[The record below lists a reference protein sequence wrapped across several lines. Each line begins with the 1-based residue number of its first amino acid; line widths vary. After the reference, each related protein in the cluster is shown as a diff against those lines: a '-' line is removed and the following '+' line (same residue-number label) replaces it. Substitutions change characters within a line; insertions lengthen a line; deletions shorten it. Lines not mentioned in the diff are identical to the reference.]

1 MTAEQQLERSV
12 LEGKERDEL
21 HAIAQAL
28 SVKTTTRTKKADM
41 IDSILKATGVSVDS
55 DGSPHPGAGDGA
67 GGAGGSTNGTANGSS
82 PDSGGPAPD
91 RSDPAGD
98 EAGDGFQASRGPGR
112 RPPVTLSF
120 GPDDDAKSTG
130 FDGTELDDP
139 APDSDSESA
148 ATGGDESAATATEVA
163 TDSRRNGQNQSGQN
177 TQNLS
182 GGQGGRQNNQNNQG
196 NRQNNQG
203 GRQNNQ
209 NNQGNRQNNQGN
221 RQGTQ
226 ESRQGGSDD
235 AGNRR
240 NNRRRRGRDRPGDA
254 GERDLQGA
262 GGNQEQQYQGELIPV
277 KGLLDLR
284 DEGYGFLRCD
294 GYLPSSKDVYV
305 SISQARRFALRKGDY
320 LEGACRPAGNTEKF
334 PALLRID
341 TVSGL
346 DPEVA
351 RNRPRFED
359 LTPLFP
365 DERLDLEAPGEKENL
380 TTRIVDLLSPV
391 GKGQRGLIVSPPKA
405 GKTTVMK
412 HIAHSI
418 EANNPEVHLM
428 VLLVDERPEE
438 VTDMRRSVKGEVVA
452 STFDRPSDE
461 HTAVAELAIERAK
474 RLVEMGQDVVI
485 MLDGITRLAR
495 AYNLA
500 QPATGRIM
508 SGGVDSGAL
517 YPPKRFFGAAR
528 NIEEG
533 GSLTILATALVETG
547 SKMDEVIFEEF
558 KGTGNM
564 ELRLDRRLAE
574 RRIYPAIDVNASST
588 RHEELLFD
596 RSQLQQVWKL
606 RRVLNALANDG
617 SAAAGLELL
626 LDKIRTTKSN
636 DEFLAEIAKGPG
648 A

>member
-28 SVKTTTRTKKADM
+28 SVKTNTRTKKADM
-41 IDSILKATGVSVDS
+41 IDGILKATGVSVDA
-55 DGSPHPGAGDGA
+55 GTPGAAGSSNGTANPASENGAPSGNGRRRSTASRSVGTAEEDVTPNGAAADSGGTSAASSQRPGGRASAVHSFGPGDDVTDPTARVDLDDESGEVD
-67 GGAGGSTNGTANGSS
+67 AGGSTTIEE
-82 PDSGGPAPD
+82 
-91 RSDPAGD
+91 RSADQP
-98 EAGDGFQASRGPGR
+98 EAGD
-112 RPPVTLSF
+112 
-120 GPDDDAKSTG
+120 
-130 FDGTELDDP
+130 
-139 APDSDSESA
+139 SA
-148 ATGGDESAATATEVA
+148 EEGAGQQGGL
-163 TDSRRNGQNQSGQN
+163 SGQK
-177 TQNLS
+177 TADGGRQGGQVG
-182 GGQGGRQNNQNNQG
+182 GGQGGNRNNQNNRNQNNRNQNNQNR
-196 NRQNNQG
+196 NRSNQG
-203 GRQNNQ
+203 G
-209 NNQGNRQNNQGN
+209 GN
-221 RQGTQ
+221 
-226 ESRQGGSDD
+226 DD
-235 AGNRR
+235 VGNRR
-240 NNRRRRGRDRPGDA
+240 SNRRRRGRDRQG
-254 GERDLQGA
+254 GGTEGDLQGS
-262 GGNQEQQYQGELIPV
+262 GGNQDQQYQGELIPV
-277 KGLLDLR
+277 RGLLDLR
-284 DEGYGFLRCD
+284 DEGYGFLRCE
-294 GYLPSSKDVYV
+294 GYLPSTKDVYV
-305 SISQARRFALRKGDY
+305 SISQARRFGLRKGDSI
-320 LEGACRPAGNTEKF
+320 EGFCRPAGSTEKY
-334 PALLRID
+334 PALLQID
-341 TVSGL
+341 TVSSL
-346 DPEVA
+346 DPEAA

-365 DERLDLEAPGEKENL
+365 DEKLNLEMPGEKENM
-380 TTRIVDLLSPV
+380 TTRIVDLLSPI

-418 EANNPEVHLM
+418 EANNPDVHLM

-452 STFDRPSDE
+452 STFDRPAEE

-474 RLVEMGQDVVI
+474 RLVEAGRDVVI
-485 MLDGITRLAR
+485 ILDGITRLAR
-495 AYNLA
+495 AYNLG

-517 YPPKRFFGAAR
+517 YPPKKFFGAAR

-574 RRIYPAIDVNASST
+574 RRLYPSIDVNASST

-606 RRVLNALANDG
+606 RRVLNALANEG

-626 LDKIRTTKSN
+626 MDKIRTTKSN
-636 DEFLAEIAKGPG
+636 DEFLAEIAKGP
-648 A
+648 AT